1 MTTASRPIVTIR
13 CAESADAF
21 ALRRLA
27 ELDSSATPTGDVL
40 IAEVGGEPRAA
51 LSRTSGA
58 VVADPFH
65 RTAGLVELLQATAR
79 AEAAEVPVPRREIRG
94 MAMLVAR
101 AAAHRPRLAGA

>member
-13 CAESADAF
+13 CAGTGDAP

-27 ELDSSATPTGDVL
+27 ELDSSRVPSGDVV
-40 IAEVGGEPRAA
+40 IAEVDGEPRAA

-65 RTAGLVELLQATAR
+65 RTAGLVELLRTTAR
-79 AEAAEVPVPRREIRG
+79 AEGADASAPRHGVRV
-94 MAMLVAR
+94 AVAR
-101 AAAHRPRLAGA
+101 FSRATAHRPRLAGA